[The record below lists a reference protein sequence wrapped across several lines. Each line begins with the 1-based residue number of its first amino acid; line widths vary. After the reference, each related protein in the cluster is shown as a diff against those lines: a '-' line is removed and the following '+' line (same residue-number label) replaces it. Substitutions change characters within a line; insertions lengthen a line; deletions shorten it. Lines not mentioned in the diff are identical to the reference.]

1 MIKTFLKKAVL
12 FSVYMLFPISTIMA
26 QNNTLK
32 WDKTFKKSDKV
43 TVKKVSFYNRLGINI
58 VADLYS
64 PKDINTNQKYK
75 ALVIGGPYG
84 AVKEQAAGVYAQS
97 MAERGFVTIA
107 FDPSYNG
114 ESGGSPHYTASPEA
128 FAEDFSAA
136 VDFLGTLDYVD
147 RNEIGAIGVCGSG
160 SFVLSAAQIDTRIK
174 AIATASMYDM
184 GRVARQ
190 GLYDSVSYEDRK
202 KMIDD
207 ISMQRWNEYEGGEKK
222 YQIGTPET
230 IEENSPDIVKEFYSY
245 YRTERGFHP
254 RATTTMSIISTVSL
268 MNYYPLEQIDFISP
282 RPILFIAGE
291 KAHSRYFSEDAYE
304 KAKEPKELIII
315 PNANHVDLYDRTD
328 LIPFDKLADFFNQ
341 NLTNKN

>member
-1 MIKTFLKKAVL
+1 M
-12 FSVYMLFPISTIMA
+12 
-26 QNNTLK
+26 
-32 WDKTFKKSDKV
+32 
-43 TVKKVSFYNRLGINI
+43 
-58 VADLYS
+58 
-64 PKDINTNQKYK
+64 
-75 ALVIGGPYG
+75 
-84 AVKEQAAGVYAQS
+84 
-97 MAERGFVTIA
+97 
-107 FDPSYNG
+107 
-114 ESGGSPHYTASPEA
+114 
-128 FAEDFSAA
+128 
-136 VDFLGTLDYVD
+136 
-147 RNEIGAIGVCGSG
+147 
-160 SFVLSAAQIDTRIK
+160 SAAQIDTRIK

-230 IEENSPDIVKEFYSY
+230 IDENSPDIVKEFYSY

-341 NLTNKN
+341 NLTSKN

>member
-1 MIKTFLKKAVL
+1 MIKTIIKKALL
-12 FSVYMLFPISTIMA
+12 FFVYMLFPISTIMA

-58 VADLYS
+58 VADLYT
-64 PKDINTNQKYK
+64 PKDINTNQKYR

-84 AVKEQAAGVYAQS
+84 AVKEQAAGVYAQA

-147 RNEIGAIGVCGSG
+147 RNEIGAIGICGSG

-174 AIATASMYDM
+174 AIAVASMYDM

-230 IEENSPDIVKEFYSY
+230 IDENSPDIVKEFYSY

-315 PNANHVDLYDRTD
+315 PNANHVDLYDRVD